1 MSYTP
6 LTPKKNSVKPV
17 SNWEKEIL
25 NTEFLPR
32 LYELIF
38 FWMSSI
44 WIRTLFFSLYE
55 EKILNRM

>member
-1 MSYTP
+1 MLRCVLYPINTE
-6 LTPKKNSVKPV
+6 KNSVKPV

-38 FWMSSI
+38 FFNV
-44 WIRTLFFSLYE
+44 LD
-55 EKILNRM
+55 LNSNTVF